1 MTNSPLTIDPV
12 TFEVV
17 RSGLYSICEEMK
29 SAIMRASFSPL
40 LSLSADLSCAI
51 VDHAGEVVAQGNDIP
66 VHLGAMPFTAR
77 GMLDQYPLETWQ
89 PGDAVLTNDPYV
101 GGVHLP
107 DMTLM
112 TPVFDGASIVGF
124 TVSRV
129 HWPDVGGAAP
139 GSSTVTDD
147 IINEG
152 LRVPPIKIARNHQFD
167 DSLVRL
173 ILANV
178 RVPGDRFGD
187 LNAQFGGNM
196 RAVQRIEGLIAR
208 YGGSTLRRIFAD
220 SQTYSQLKVEEVL
233 EALPDGRYSYHEH
246 MDGDGYTT
254 WQGDDRFKLAVTI
267 EKKGK
272 SLVCDFTG
280 SSGATRGPI
289 NMPLSVASSAVYYVL
304 LSLTEGRAPPN
315 SGAYR
320 PARIIAPEGSIAN
333 ARYPAPVVASNTEA
347 ANRLVD
353 VLLGALAPA
362 MPDRAIGGSYGSAAV
377 YTLGG
382 KDHTR
387 GRTFVH
393 YETIGGGAGAA
404 KGLDG
409 VSGQRVHMGNTMNLP
424 VEAMEAALPI
434 RFEHYALVSESGGA
448 GTWRGGDGV
457 RKAFRVLSDDV
468 RFSLLCERGIFPAQG
483 IAGGSAG
490 RCAGFSIRK
499 ADGTVVALQSKSPA
513 VQLNE
518 GDTVYLETAG
528 GGGWGPPG
536 GKRG

>member
-1 MTNSPLTIDPV
+1 MTRSPLTIDPV

-77 GMLDQYPLETWQ
+77 GMLQQFPCETWR

-112 TPVFDGASIVGF
+112 TPVFDGATVIGF
-124 TVSRV
+124 SVRRV

-139 GSSTVTDD
+139 GSSTVTED

-152 LRVPPIKIARNHQFD
+152 VRVPPVKVAQNCVFND
-167 DSLVRL
+167 DLVRL

-187 LNAQFGGNM
+187 LKAQLGGNM
-196 RAVQRIEGLIAR
+196 RAVRRIEHLIAR
-208 YGGSTLRRIFAD
+208 YGGSTLQRIFAD

-233 EALPDGRYSYHEH
+233 ETLPDGRYSYAEH
-246 MDGDGYTT
+246 MDGDGFTT
-254 WQGDDRFKLAVTI
+254 WQGDDQFKLAVTI

-272 SLVCDFTG
+272 GLVCDFTG

-320 PARIIAPEGSIAN
+320 PARIVAPEGSIAN
-333 ARYPAPVVASNTEA
+333 AQYPSPVVASNTEA
-347 ANRLVD
+347 SNRLVD
-353 VLLGALAPA
+353 VLLGAL
-362 MPDRAIGGSYGSAAV
+362 RRRRGGA
-377 YTLGG
+377 L
-382 KDHTR
+382 
-387 GRTFVH
+387 
-393 YETIGGGAGAA
+393 GGGAGAA
-404 KGLDG
+404 KGLHG

-424 VEAMEAALPI
+424 IEAMEAALPVL
-434 RFEHYALVSESGGA
+434 FEHYQLVPNSGGA
-448 GTWRGGDGV
+448 GAWRGGDGV
-457 RKAFRVLSDDV
+457 RKAFRILSADA
-468 RFSLLCERGIFPAQG
+468 RFSLLCERSIFPAQG
-483 IAGGSAG
+483 VAGGSPG
-490 RCAGFSIRK
+490 RCARFSIRR
-499 ADGTVVALQSKSPA
+499 ADGTVLVLQSKSPA
-513 VQLNE
+513 VRLGP

-528 GGGWGPPG
+528 GGGWGNAQ
-536 GKRG
+536 